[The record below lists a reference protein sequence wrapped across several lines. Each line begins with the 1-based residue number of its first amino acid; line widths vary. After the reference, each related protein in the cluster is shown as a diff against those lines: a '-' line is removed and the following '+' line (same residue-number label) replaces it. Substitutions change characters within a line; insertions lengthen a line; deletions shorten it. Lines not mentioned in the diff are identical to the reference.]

1 MNCNLCPRQCNVD
14 RNVTAGYCKVNKLL
28 VSLAMLHYGEEPCIS
43 GSEGSGTI
51 FFAGCNLRCVYCQN
65 SEISSDVFGK
75 EISVKRLSEIFYE
88 LESKGANNINL
99 VTPSHYVNEIIE
111 ALKIYRPKIPIVY
124 NTSSYDKVE
133 VIEKLS
139 EYIDI
144 FLADLKYYSSELS
157 LKYSGAKDYFTVAS
171 SAIKKMREIVP
182 QDEFDENGK
191 MKKGVIIRH
200 LVLPNL
206 VSESVKV
213 LSYIAENFPNT
224 LVSIMGQYTPK
235 YRACE
240 FSEINRALK
249 PLEYKMV
256 LKCAEKL
263 GLQGYSQDLSSS
275 GEYIPTF
282 DLTGV

>member
-1 MNCNLCPRQCNVD
+1 MNCNLCPRACNID
-14 RNVTAGYCKVNKLL
+14 RSITAGYCKVNKLV

-65 SEISSDVFGK
+65 SEISSEVYGK
-75 EISVKRLSEIFYE
+75 EITVERLSQIFYE

-111 ALKIYRPKIPIVY
+111 ALKIYKPKIPVVY
-124 NTSSYDKVE
+124 NTISYDKVE
-133 VIEKLS
+133 TIELLS
-139 EYIDI
+139 EYVDI
-144 FLADLKYYSSELS
+144 FLADFKYYSSELS
-157 LKYSGAKDYFTVAS
+157 LKYSGAKDYFEVGS
-171 SAIKKMREIVP
+171 KAIKKMRELIP
-182 QDEFDENGK
+182 QDEFDSEGR
-191 MKKGVIIRH
+191 MKKGIIIRH
-200 LVLPNL
+200 LVLPNAT
-206 VSESVKV
+206 SDSVKV

-235 YRACE
+235 FKACN
-240 FSEINRALK
+240 FSEISRPLK

-263 GLQGYSQDLSSS
+263 GLNGYSQDLSSS

-282 DLTGV
+282 DLSGV

>member
-1 MNCNLCPRQCNVD
+1 MNCNLCPRACNID
-14 RNVTAGYCKVNKLL
+14 RSVTAGYCKVNKLV

-65 SEISSDVFGK
+65 CEISSEVYGK
-75 EISVKRLSEIFYE
+75 EITVERLSQIFYE

-111 ALKIYRPKIPIVY
+111 ALKIYKPKIPVVY

-133 VIEKLS
+133 TIELLS
-139 EYIDI
+139 EYVDI
-144 FLADLKYYSSELS
+144 FLADFKYYSSELS
-157 LKYSGAKDYFTVAS
+157 LKYSGAKDYFEVCS
-171 SAIKKMREIVP
+171 KAIKKMRELIP
-182 QDEFDENGK
+182 QDEFDSEGK

-200 LVLPNL
+200 LVLPN
-206 VSESVKV
+206 STSDSVKV

-235 YRACE
+235 YKACN
-240 FSEINRALK
+240 FSEINRPLK

-263 GLQGYSQDLSSS
+263 GLNGYSQDLSSS

-282 DLTGV
+282 DLSGV